1 MLFWYIL
8 LLLYIELL
16 MFPVKLEVRRNY
28 QINLSKIIN
37 EMFHLFILNFLA
49 VCSGHED
56 AVT

>member
-1 MLFWYIL
+1 
-8 LLLYIELL
+8 